1 MAVRE
6 EHDAHPARTWGVR
19 AVSGAAALLLV
30 VYVRAQIADS
40 EFRISE
46 APQRIALSD
55 EILEPEPEETEIL
68 EEPEPEELVEME
80 PDEIPEMSDEPMPSV
95 GDLLGLDSDAAAG
108 GDAFGL
114 VARRGGRDLLE
125 TAGGGL
131 GCEWYATVLGEE
143 LNQLLLPLLSDNPL
157 LRRETW
163 SVIVELWLAPDGAVE
178 QFRNAST
185 GNVEL
190 DREITAALD
199 RFDRV
204 GTPPPPELPQP
215 VRIRVRCQA

>member
-1 MAVRE
+1 MAIR
-6 EHDAHPARTWGVR
+6 DDRDTHPARAWTVR
-19 AVSGAAALLLV
+19 VLAGLAAVLLV

-46 APQRIALSD
+46 APQRIALTD
-55 EILEPEPEETEIL
+55 DIIEPEPEEPETFDEPEPEET
-68 EEPEPEELVEME
+68 VEVESEDVETDM
-80 PDEIPEMSDEPMPSV
+80 DEPMPSV
-95 GDLLGLDSDAAAG
+95 SDLLGLDSDAAAG

-125 TAGGGL
+125 TGGGGL

-143 LNQLLLPLLSDNPL
+143 LNQLLLPLLSDNRT
-157 LRRETW
+157 LRRQTW

-178 QFRNAST
+178 QFRTAST
-185 GNVEL
+185 GNPEL
-190 DREITAALD
+190 DYEIRSALQ

-204 GTPPPPELPQP
+204 DTPPPAELPQP